1 MSDRERKIGDWL
13 DAVIGGGD
21 YTIEPA
27 SGDAS
32 FRRYF
37 RVTLRDGEQQ
47 ILMDAPPSHED
58 CRPFLDVTERL
69 LAIGLHV
76 PAVYAQSTEQGF
88 LLLED
93 LGTEHYLDRLDAQSA
108 GRLYGDA
115 LGALVTMQACGSDK
129 GLPVY
134 DETLLRTEM
143 SLFPDWLVV
152 EHLGMTLS
160 DSEQAGLASVS
171 DLLVESALEQ
181 PRVIVHR
188 DYHSRNL
195 LLTHRHNPGIIDFQD
210 AVSGPVT
217 YDLVSLLKD
226 CYIQWPQDQVEQWVR
241 GYFDLALQ
249 SGVVRDEHEGSF
261 LRWFDLM
268 GVQRHLK
275 AAGIFARLYR
285 RDGKPGYLGDIPR
298 TLSYITALA
307 GRYSE
312 LESLVVLI
320 DSRILLALARSK

>member
-1 MSDRERKIGDWL
+1 MIGR
-13 DAVIGGGD
+13 GD
-21 YTIEPA
+21 YTIKPA

-37 RVTLRDGEQQ
+37 RVTLGNGEQQ

-76 PAVYAQSTEQGF
+76 PAVYAKSPEQGF

-93 LGTEHYLDRLDAQSA
+93 LGTEHYLDRLDTQSA

-115 LGALVTMQACGSDK
+115 LGALVTMQACGSDS
-129 GLPVY
+129 GLPIY
-134 DETLLRTEM
+134 DDTLLRSEM
-143 SLFPDWLVV
+143 SLFPDWLVFQ
-152 EHLGMTLS
+152 HLGMTLS
-160 DSEQAGLASVS
+160 DSEQAGLALVF

-181 PRVIVHR
+181 PRVFVHR

-249 SGVVRDEHEGSF
+249 SGVVRDKHEDPF

-275 AAGIFARLYR
+275 ATGIFARLYR

-307 GRYSE
+307 DRYSE
-312 LESLVVLI
+312 LESLVALI
-320 DSRILLALARSK
+320 DSRVLPALARSK

>member
-1 MSDRERKIGDWL
+1 
-13 DAVIGGGD
+13 
-21 YTIEPA
+21 
-27 SGDAS
+27 
-32 FRRYF
+32 
-37 RVTLRDGEQQ
+37 
-47 ILMDAPPSHED
+47 
-58 CRPFLDVTERL
+58 
-69 LAIGLHV
+69 
-76 PAVYAQSTEQGF
+76 
-88 LLLED
+88 
-93 LGTEHYLDRLDAQSA
+93 
-108 GRLYGDA
+108 
-115 LGALVTMQACGSDK
+115 
-129 GLPVY
+129 
-134 DETLLRTEM
+134 M

-181 PRVIVHR
+181 PRVFVHR

-249 SGVVRDEHEGSF
+249 SGVVRDKHEDPF

-275 AAGIFARLYR
+275 ATGIFARLYR

-307 GRYSE
+307 DRYSE
-312 LESLVVLI
+312 LESLVALI
-320 DSRILLALARSK
+320 DSRVLPALARSK